1 MSNVK
6 IVLEDIEDIIKLR
19 KKLKGY
25 KILIATKRRKRENK
39 YLFLIFLKKYNIIY
53 IENKDRR

>member
-19 KKLKGY
+19 KKLKGDKSAHLPPKEEKE
-25 KILIATKRRKRENK
+25 KIN
-39 YLFLIFLKKYNIIY
+39 IFFDFSKKI
-53 IENKDRR
+53 